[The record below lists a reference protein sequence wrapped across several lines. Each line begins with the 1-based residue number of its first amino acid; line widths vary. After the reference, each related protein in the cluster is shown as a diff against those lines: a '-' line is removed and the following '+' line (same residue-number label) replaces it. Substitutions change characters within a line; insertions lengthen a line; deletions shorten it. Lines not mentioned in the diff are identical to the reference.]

1 MRPAPPTDLLE
12 RYAGLPLPAV
22 HDGSAKSV
30 VAGDYARAALRQ
42 LSGEQYALTQLRTDL
57 VDAGVLGSA
66 GLSGDGASIAMA
78 KKVGLVAV
86 SSVLNEVQAA
96 SVLALTPALRKATG
110 QPYLVLLRV
119 RFGAVTG
126 RYLDGSTKLLP
137 AGKPVTYA
145 LVGHV
150 VRARLLGSFLFVQ
163 AAYDCASAAKGG
175 PIAKNV
181 LGKRRRA
188 SVTGVTD
195 VVNVRECGL
204 LPRPATRRI

>member
-1 MRPAPPTDLLE
+1 VRPAPPTDLLD

-22 HDGSAKSV
+22 HDESAKAV
-30 VAGDYARAALRQ
+30 VALDYARAALRQ

-78 KKVGLVAV
+78 KKAGLVAV

-119 RFGAVTG
+119 QFGAVTG

-175 PIAKNV
+175 PIAKAC
-181 LGKRRRA
+181 A
-188 SVTGVTD
+188 S
-195 VVNVRECGL
+195 L
-204 LPRPATRRI
+204 